1 MATLTKST
9 GTVTLTGAAE
19 KVTLPAVYGWVWIKN
34 MSDGD
39 IFAGLSADISEGA
52 DGVMTIPA
60 GECGRIQTDGF
71 LSVYLLGTGKALV
84 VAQNYADCPF
94 KAVKKGGGI
103 SEQLGIY
110 PLDPQTGLPYGDI
123 VVPNGVTKLYQTF
136 KNNSN
141 ITSVTLSDSVT
152 EVGYLAFSECSNL
165 KSIVWG
171 KSVKTIG
178 QNAFAYCYKL
188 AEVII
193 PNTVTDISEYAFRL
207 CKVMTKL
214 HIPSS
219 VINLNFRA
227 FANCTALTDV
237 TVGAGFKCDLTLNE
251 CTLSADVIN
260 GIIANYAD
268 NSGKTLTIG
277 STNLATLTDE
287 DKAAAAAKGLT
298 LA

>member
-19 KVTLPAVYGWVWIKN
+19 KVNLPAVYGWVWVKN
-34 MSDGD
+34 MSEGN

-60 GECGRIQTDGF
+60 GECGRLQTDGF

-94 KAVKKGGGI
+94 KTAKKGGGSNI
-103 SEQLGIY
+103 GIY

-123 VVPNGVTKLYQTF
+123 VIPNGVTKLYQTF

-152 EVGYLAFSECSNL
+152 EVGYMAFSECSNL

-193 PNTVTDISEYAFRL
+193 PNTVTDISSFAFRKGTAL
-207 CKVMTKL
+207 TKL
-214 HIPSS
+214 HVPSS
-219 VINLNFRA
+219 VINLHYQA

-237 TVGAGFKCDLTLNE
+237 TVGEGFKCDLTLNE
-251 CTLSADVIN
+251 CTLSADIIN

-287 DKAAAAAKGLT
+287 DKAAAATKGLT

>member
-1 MATLTKST
+1 MATTADYLNKFVAQKNALADNLVSK
-9 GTVTLTGAAE
+9 GVTATHDETLETLVP
-19 KVTLPAVYGWVWIKN
+19 KVL
-34 MSDGD
+34 
-39 IFAGLSADISEGA
+39 DIS
-52 DGVMTIPA
+52 
-60 GECGRIQTDGF
+60 
-71 LSVYLLGTGKALV
+71 
-84 VAQNYADCPF
+84 
-94 KAVKKGGGI
+94 GG

-152 EVGYLAFSECSNL
+152 EVGYLAFGECINL

-178 QNAFAYCYKL
+178 QNAFSYCYKL

-237 TVGAGFKCDLTLNE
+237 TVGEGFNCDLTLNE
-251 CTLSADVIN
+251 CTLSADIIN
-260 GIIANYAD
+260 GIITNYAD
-268 NSGKTLTIG
+268 NSGKKLTIG
-277 STNLATLTDE
+277 STNLATLTDD